1 MGDDTDNDLAMKDDL
16 AGLSGNTCS
25 QPIADRLTNEEIEK
39 DRLGRKMAIVFA
51 MAMGVLCI
59 ACISFALWTGYRF
72 LSTFDD
78 AIHQQEVSRHAR
90 TLIDELGLVPAEP
103 EENARGAR
111 ANAASVHM
119 LASMKNEAPVSSI
132 ILLAPLIPATFSSAL
147 GLLILVTLAR
157 FISNFV
163 LSDKHNPPK
172 DQDYG
177 AIAVLI
183 KEIGAVVHTLRG
195 KDK

>member
-1 MGDDTDNDLAMKDDL
+1 
-16 AGLSGNTCS
+16 
-25 QPIADRLTNEEIEK
+25 
-39 DRLGRKMAIVFA
+39 
-51 MAMGVLCI
+51 
-59 ACISFALWTGYRF
+59 
-72 LSTFDD
+72 
-78 AIHQQEVSRHAR
+78 
-90 TLIDELGLVPAEP
+90 
-103 EENARGAR
+103 
-111 ANAASVHM
+111 
-119 LASMKNEAPVSSI
+119 MKNEAPLSSVT
-132 ILLAPLIPATFSSAL
+132 LLAPLIPATFSSAL

-183 KEIGAVVHTLRG
+183 KETGAVVHTLRG